1 MALGHIDRARGQ
13 RILWPGVDRQRRRH
27 GIGAVGQ
34 TDDVSGRAGVRM
46 GEVAKLGFQP
56 IEETE
61 REIKQ
66 QQRHKQWRN

>member
-1 MALGHIDRARGQ
+1 
-13 RILWPGVDRQRRRH
+13 
-27 GIGAVGQ
+27 
-34 TDDVSGRAGVRM
+34 M